1 MNKVISILLPF
12 YANKKINDR
21 LRTKLADTDN
31 AGVLSYIEN
40 SDKITL
46 ETLREQ
52 YNEAV
57 RTKDKLEDKAKTNV
71 AGITISITLIM
82 GASGLLSNI
91 YAKFN
96 LPLISWLSFLLF
108 SVSVIYMLI
117 AGIMAIGVLIN
128 ENEVYI
134 VKLNSLAENSQIL
147 RDDYDKCIGQNTT
160 KNLIRNNSVYAS
172 YECIRNALVCLFI
185 LLVLVTIPFSANKSI
200 PQADINSFS
209 IQNIVYSAS
218 SVSSIKENEWQAE
231 VEQTVMQAK
240 SAGQLKGNQT
250 IGLLSTNENL
260 FIKVAVDEDM
270 ITVMLIEPIE
280 SSDPDR

>member
-1 MNKVISILLPF
+1 M
-12 YANKKINDR
+12 
-21 LRTKLADTDN
+21 RTKLADTDN

-96 LPLISWLSFLLF
+96 LPLISWISFLLF

-117 AGIMAIGVLIN
+117 AGIMAIGVLIS
-128 ENEVYI
+128 ENEAYI
-134 VKLNSLAENSQIL
+134 VKLNSLAEDSQIL

-160 KNLIRNNSVYAS
+160 KNLIRNNSVYTS
-172 YECIRNALVCLFI
+172 YECIRNDLVCLFI
-185 LLVLVTIPFSANKSI
+185 LLVLVAVPFSANRSI
-200 PQADINSFS
+200 PQAAINNFS
-209 IQNIVYSAS
+209 TQNIVYSGS
-218 SVSSIKENEWQAE
+218 SISSIKENEWQAE

-250 IGLLSTNENL
+250 IGLLSTNKNL

-280 SSDPDR
+280 SSDSDR